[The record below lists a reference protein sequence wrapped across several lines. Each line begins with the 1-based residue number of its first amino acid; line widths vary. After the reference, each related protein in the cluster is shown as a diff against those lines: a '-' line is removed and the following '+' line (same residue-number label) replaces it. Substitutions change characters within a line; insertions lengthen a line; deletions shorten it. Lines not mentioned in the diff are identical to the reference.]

1 MTQVTSGISAIRLLL
16 FLEGSAFALA
26 SVIHSGRL
34 VLGYAHLQARNAE
47 AVIAMVLLGAWVLTW
62 IRPRWFKRTSLY
74 AQAFALAG
82 TMVGVFTI
90 LVGVG
95 PRTTPDIFYHIAIG
109 LLLAWGLRFSSRLP
123 STAFIHPND
132 R

>member
-1 MTQVTSGISAIRLLL
+1 MTEAGISAVRFLL
-16 FLEGSAFALA
+16 FLEGSAFSLA

-34 VLGYAHLQARNAE
+34 VQGYAHLAARNAE
-47 AVIAMVLLGAWVLTW
+47 AVIAMVLLAALVLTW
-62 IRPRWFKRTSLY
+62 IRPRWFRRIGLL

-90 LVGVG
+90 IVGVG
-95 PRTTPDIFYHIAIG
+95 PRTTPDVIYHVVII

-123 STAFIHPND
+123 TEALRGPH
-132 R
+132 